1 MFIYIRDVI
10 KPDVMFW
17 TGDNS
22 PHSIWEN
29 NEEEVIEATF
39 NITLMMNEIFANTD
53 ITIIPI
59 QGNHDFFPS
68 NIQDFTIGEGMS
80 EFVSYGKLWT
90 NAGWMSE

>member
-1 MFIYIRDVI
+1 MFTYIRDVI

-29 NEEEVIEATF
+29 NEEEVIEATL
-39 NITLMMNEIFANTD
+39 NMTLMIKEVLGDTN

-59 QGNHDFFPS
+59 
-68 NIQDFTIGEGMS
+68 
-80 EFVSYGKLWT
+80 
-90 NAGWMSE
+90 

>member
-59 QGNHDFFPS
+59 
-68 NIQDFTIGEGMS
+68 
-80 EFVSYGKLWT
+80 
-90 NAGWMSE
+90 